1 MEMEKNV
8 NMDGAYWK
16 KKIIH
21 YYLILNIIIL
31 YFVEKNKN
39 RSIIVYIHI
48 QVILP
53 YIL

>member
-1 MEMEKNV
+1 MEKNV

-16 KKIIH
+16 KKNYSLLFNFEYYNTIH
-21 YYLILNIIIL
+21 CI
-31 YFVEKNKN
+31 KNKN

-48 QVILP
+48 QVIVP